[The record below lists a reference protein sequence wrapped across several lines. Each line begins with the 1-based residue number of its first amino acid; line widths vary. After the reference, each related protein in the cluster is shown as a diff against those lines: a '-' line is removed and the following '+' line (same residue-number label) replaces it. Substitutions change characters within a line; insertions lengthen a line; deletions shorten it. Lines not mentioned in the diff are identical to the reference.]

1 MPPTQPISFGALLRL
16 LRVQRGWTQEYV
28 AEKAGITVGSVSN
41 LEREITQLPNA
52 ETVERLAEVF
62 GMAPEELDPRWLA
75 ERVVAEARSLAQRQL
90 IGCVLE
96 LGENDVAE
104 ILDWMA
110 EHAKAKRKPKPW
122 RRR

>member
-1 MPPTQPISFGALLRL
+1 MSFGALLRL

-28 AEKAGITVGSVSN
+28 AERAGITVGSVSN
-41 LEREITQLPNA
+41 LEREITQLPNT

-90 IGCVLE
+90 IGRVLE
-96 LGENDVAE
+96 LGESGVAE
-104 ILDWMA
+104 ILDRVA
-110 EHAKAKRKPKPW
+110 ELAKPKPKP
-122 RRR
+122 RRRR